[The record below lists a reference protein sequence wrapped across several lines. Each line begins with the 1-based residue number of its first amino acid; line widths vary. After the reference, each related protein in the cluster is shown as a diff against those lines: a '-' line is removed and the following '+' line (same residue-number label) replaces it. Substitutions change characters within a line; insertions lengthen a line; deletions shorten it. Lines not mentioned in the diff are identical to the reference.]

1 MSTVRLIRNTEW
13 AFVMEALD
21 SKITAYRGQYES
33 ISTDE
38 SRLPTL
44 RAQLHAYTN
53 LKRELEE
60 AMDYGND

>member
-13 AFVMEALD
+13 GFVMDALD
-21 SKITAYRGQYES
+21 RKIVATRSQYES
-33 ISTDE
+33 ISTDAD
-38 SRLPTL
+38 RLPTL

-60 AMDYGND
+60 AIVYEHA